1 MLVSRNLQFF
11 AHAELKPTFNEWLDH
26 PALQTRSLN
35 VRERERDR
43 SIRAHWSMSG
53 LGRSRHSL
61 QRSLMTASART
72 PNIWRIATHVRNAR

>member
-1 MLVSRNLQFF
+1 MLESRNLQFF

-53 LGRSRHSL
+53 VGRVCR
-61 QRSLMTASART
+61 RMSAWVEA
-72 PNIWRIATHVRNAR
+72 IE

>member
-1 MLVSRNLQFF
+1 MLESRNLQFF

-53 LGRSRHSL
+53 VGRYC
-61 QRSLMTASART
+61 SLMGQGVTRATSH
-72 PNIWRIATHVRNAR
+72 WRIRQF

>member
-1 MLVSRNLQFF
+1 LESRNLQFF

-35 VRERERDR
+35 VRERERNR

-53 LGRSRHSL
+53 VGRAQLVGIGIPSDLDEKPFQAFGDGSKCGK
-61 QRSLMTASART
+61 Q
-72 PNIWRIATHVRNAR
+72 